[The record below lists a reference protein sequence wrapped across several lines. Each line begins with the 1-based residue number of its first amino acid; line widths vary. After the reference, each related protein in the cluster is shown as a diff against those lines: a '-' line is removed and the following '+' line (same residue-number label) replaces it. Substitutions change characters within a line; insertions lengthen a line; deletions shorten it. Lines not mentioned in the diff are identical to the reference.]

1 MRNETSLER
10 IFKVT
15 TNVDGVLHKYVFVG
29 KVPGDVGSILSTL
42 ERKEDLTTLSTDSAR
57 KLRSYFGDNWEFS
70 LGIYTFHTGT
80 VKEDKN
86 ELTRK
91 LQASGIDSYAT
102 FKRAMRQNNPTLG
115 ERDIARGKA
124 RFAEEINREYGRY
137 TSDRLHFVKDFPIR
151 YDDNIKIVRQKIY
164 LVCTHLKYYIRP
176 EWQHLFTANDKN
188 LSTET
193 FQLQTSK
200 IRLSSNPLDEIHK
213 LSSRSNLNRFF
224 EDLLAQKSRVT
235 DVQDALLHD
244 YCPIEN
250 EEILMVTVHDVVGA
264 LSKVSPQQ
272 NDVHANDMHKLFM
285 SRYFPHIRKWGDFF
299 NDRLDLIAEGK
310 HDRQVIK
317 DYVSSEN
324 DAIAL
329 LDTAESLK
337 STRSAIVSLLFEV
350 ELGPDSLGEAKIDL
364 EKIFDHLEVDQ
375 NLILITQ
382 RGNAREIPARHKL
395 KKDMQIFVRDIP
407 GLKQWLNPTDESGK
421 INTLTM
427 RFKAIDDLDA
437 TFTLTLL
444 NSGAYKMNLK
454 WATEEKASIKDV
466 SNCFHFAKNFI
477 ERKILPTPYLIDRS
491 DRFSLPLPCSPFVGT
506 CDSISKNVVIKN
518 MHQKVFFPVSRDFS
532 YHELKKLAY
541 CFKPYITVSSETGE
555 ISSFWARFPRSN
567 TIIAKLVEKDLYNLP
582 ALSELTSKEW
592 QRLQLFADVKANTQ
606 YVEEFRNKVNS
617 LTTRKIIFYFARHS
631 KNNNPNVYKKIIN
644 DFINPRKLNLRKL
657 GEDPVQVQALLKEIS
672 QRLGMSKKDAFE
684 VYQEYINGDDVDL
697 TSPKVSTGPKC
708 ELKKKNGQL
717 RLTITNLRDYTRKS
731 SISFLSKLI
740 TNFFQ
745 KFIKLYEDDNVDSFC
760 AKNSLICSSSH
771 IEDIQIETALEN
783 TMVEDD
789 DDFDFDFDYDLQAHK
804 PVREMETVPEK
815 TLTTTDVPSTR
826 LDNSL
831 KAMEAPAVGKSRL
844 DTLKLRDK
852 EIFTSTKRPG
862 FASRCKVKRQPIILT
877 EEEYRA
883 QDKTAFKIPAAL
895 PDGFKYRGY
904 YYICPEF
911 WCPRL
916 GRAVHAKDLHDIT
929 WNYTYDNG
937 VTIPSVTSARC
948 SDGELAMVATD
959 GVSGWKADGLGGRFE
974 YPGFLTDHFSDEDKG
989 VPCCFGS
996 DQSIFSDTATFFSL
1010 LNGSS
1015 KLDQEKSAKPTSQR
1029 YRLGPNKTPIE
1040 KGRYGKLIPNLDI
1053 FFNGDI
1059 DPLQKIYDEKF
1070 NRFLRLGIGHDNNSF
1085 LNALMAVVNNSP
1097 LKMSF
1102 RDTAAFRTYIAAN
1115 ITDDLLFRS
1124 LKNGNLKIIFEDYPG
1139 DDYLAKFRRYVE
1151 FEENIESEYLWDLFC
1166 RPLPWLFPDGLNLFL
1181 LAYNVSED
1189 DAILKCPIGE
1199 IITNFYHPSKNA
1211 AFIVTDGKYYE
1222 PIVQLNNALD
1232 HKVIFPPKVSYA
1244 RLEKHFHECKGRPPG
1259 TMIPS
1264 FVLERLLQKGSTAL
1278 QPKLQ
1283 IVNTYNKVRYI
1294 VTQNNSIIPVEQ
1306 GFGPVHQFSI
1316 PLGAISEMPQMSYA
1330 HFMKILPEFV
1340 RIFYPDCQPEKVLL
1354 DEDGKPAA
1362 LRLGNDFVVPVR
1374 FPGGKTP
1381 YPVDELWLFRE
1392 LDDDIFDRPYFVDER
1407 VKLVSEF
1414 YFLRE
1419 SLERYRHELASF
1431 LRYDINRTVDGKIR
1445 KKYLLRMKS
1454 VVDAKDKAGNPLP
1467 IWAKRSLM
1475 EDVFFKPANNSLV
1488 DEIIDTRKES
1498 TNVDYTLQTR
1508 RTLCAS
1514 GSTSHQTTCD
1524 ASPHCTWRKG
1534 CKLYLP
1540 KKYVSTFTMLI
1551 IEELLRDTVGREMIF
1566 ENRLETLIKSNRIEV
1581 KANHILFD
1589 DTVANYV
1596 LDIMEKFDLRKQ
1608 KEKSFIDYLEPS
1620 SVASRSYLQNL
1631 KKNILFRGF
1640 MKFPQQ
1646 PLGVQAKLIPVE
1658 SSQKNTL
1665 FYTAVSNSLYNT
1677 AAYVISD
1684 VMNKPQFDSDQL
1696 RQDIVRFLK
1705 KKHGWQSYL
1714 KNLNKIGSRYV
1725 GYIRTFS
1732 QLAKFIEESDWGGSV
1747 VDVDVISEI
1756 YPIDFKIIGKSMRGS
1771 SGNGPV
1777 VKLFP
1782 ITPFDIRLVY
1792 QKIETTLSFH
1802 QREV

>member
-1 MRNETSLER
+1 MRHDNTLER

-29 KVPGDVGSILSTL
+29 QVPNEVGSVLSML
-42 ERKEDLTTLSTDSAR
+42 GGQKDLTKLSVRES
-57 KLRSYFGDNWEFS
+57 KVLKEYFGDNWEFS
-70 LGIYTFHTGT
+70 LGIYTFHTGL
-80 VKEDKN
+80 VKEDMN
-86 ELTRK
+86 VLSRK
-91 LQASGIDSYAT
+91 LQTSGIDSYVS
-102 FKRAMRQNNPTLG
+102 FKRAMRRNKLSK
-115 ERDIARGKA
+115 DDLARGKA
-124 RFAEEINREYGRY
+124 RFSEDIKREYGRFV
-137 TSDRLHFVKDFPIR
+137 SDRIHFVKDFPIR

-164 LVCTHLKYYIRP
+164 LVCTHLRYYIRP

-188 LSTET
+188 LSTEM
-193 FQLQTSK
+193 FYQHGSSR
-200 IRLSSNPLDEIHK
+200 RLSSNPLEEIQK
-213 LSSRSNLNRFF
+213 LSSKNNVSRFY
-224 EDLLAQKSRVT
+224 EDLLAQRSRVT

-250 EEILMVTVHDVVGA
+250 EEIFMVTIHDVIA
-264 LSKVSPQQ
+264 AFSQILPER
-272 NDVHANDMHKLFM
+272 DAHMNDMHKIFL
-285 SRYFPHIRKWGDFF
+285 SRYFPHIRKWNDFF
-299 NDRLDLIAEGK
+299 NDRLDLVSDGK
-310 HDRQVIK
+310 RDRQVIK
-317 DYVSSEN
+317 DFVSLEN
-324 DAIAL
+324 EAVTL
-329 LDTAESLK
+329 LDSRTILK
-337 STRSAIVSLLFEV
+337 CSRSAIISLLFEV
-350 ELGPDSLGEAKIDL
+350 ELEPDSLSEVKIDL

-382 RGNAREIPARHKL
+382 RGNAREVPARHKL
-395 KKDMQIFVRDIP
+395 KKDMQIFEKDIP
-407 GLKQWLNPTDESGK
+407 GLKQWLNPADESGK

-427 RFKAIDDLDA
+427 RFKAIDQLDA

-444 NSGAYKMNLK
+444 NTGAYKMNVR
-454 WATEEKASIKDV
+454 WATEENASTSDV

-477 ERKILPTPYLIDRS
+477 ERKILPIPYLIDRS
-491 DRFSLPLPCSPFVGT
+491 ERFTLPLPCSPLVGM

-518 MHQKVFFPVSRDFS
+518 MHQKVFFPISREFS
-532 YHELKKLAY
+532 YHELKRLAY

-567 TIIAKLVEKDLYNLP
+567 TIISRLVEKDLYNLP

-592 QRLQLFADVKANTQ
+592 QKLQLFADVQANTQ

-617 LTTRKIIFYFARHS
+617 LTTKKIVFYFTRHS

-644 DFINPRKLNLRKL
+644 DFVNPRKLSLKKL
-657 GEDPVQVQALLKEIS
+657 GEDPVQVQALLKELS

-684 VYQEYINGDDVDL
+684 VYREYIGGEDVDL

-717 RLTITNLRDYTRKS
+717 RLTITNMRDYTRKS
-731 SISFLSKLI
+731 SISYLSRLV
-740 TNFFQ
+740 TNFFE
-745 KFIKLYEDDNVDSFC
+745 KFIKLYDEGAVDDFC
-760 AKNSLICSSSH
+760 GKNGRLCSSSFA
-771 IEDIQIETALEN
+771 EDIQIETALEN
-783 TMVEDD
+783 PTVDD
-789 DDFDFDFDYDLQAHK
+789 EDDFDFDFDMQTHNPIKEIHTDSPKL
-804 PVREMETVPEK
+804 
-815 TLTTTDVPSTR
+815 LTTIESPSDR

-831 KAMEAPAVGKSRL
+831 KAMADSTLATAVGKSRL

-852 EIFTSTKRPG
+852 EIFDSKRRPG

-883 QDKTAFKIPAAL
+883 QDKSAFKIPAAL
-895 PDGFKYRGY
+895 PDGFKYRNF

-916 GRAVHAKDLHDIT
+916 GKAVHAKDLHDIT

-948 SDGELAMVATD
+948 SDGEFAMVATD
-959 GVSGWKADGLGGRFE
+959 GISGWKANGLGGRFE
-974 YPGFLTDHFSDEDKG
+974 YPGFLTDHFSDEEKG

-996 DQSIFSDTATFFSL
+996 DQSVFSDTAMFFSL
-1010 LNGSS
+1010 LNGNS
-1015 KLDQEKSAKPTSQR
+1015 KSDTERFLKPTSQR
-1029 YRLGPNKTPIE
+1029 YRLGPNKTPIDR
-1040 KGRYGKLIPNLDI
+1040 GRYGKLIPNLDI
-1053 FFNGDI
+1053 FFNGNI
-1059 DPLQKIYDEKF
+1059 DPLQKIYDESF
-1070 NRFLRLGIGHDNNSF
+1070 NRFLRLGIEHDDNSF
-1085 LNALMAVVNNSP
+1085 LNALMAIVNNSP
-1097 LKMSF
+1097 LRLSF

-1115 ITDDLLFRS
+1115 MTDDLLFRS
-1124 LKNGNLKIIFEDYPG
+1124 LKNGNLKIIFEDYSG
-1139 DDYLAKFRRYVE
+1139 DDYLAKFRRYIE

-1166 RPLPWLFPDGLNLFL
+1166 RPLSWLFPGGLNLFL

-1189 DAILKCPIGE
+1189 DATLKCPIGE
-1199 IITNFYHPSKNA
+1199 IITNFYHANRNA
-1211 AFIVTDGKYYE
+1211 AFIVTDGKFYE
-1222 PIVQLNNALD
+1222 PIVQLNNSLD

-1259 TMIPS
+1259 TMIPF
-1264 FVLERLLQKGSTAL
+1264 FVIERLLQKASRDL
-1278 QPKLQ
+1278 QPKFQ

-1294 VTQNNSIIPVEQ
+1294 VTLNNSVIPVEQ
-1306 GFGPVHQFSI
+1306 GYGPVHQFGI
-1316 PLGAISEMPQMSYA
+1316 PLKSIDEMPQMSYA

-1354 DEDGKPAA
+1354 DEHGKAAA
-1362 LRLGNDFVVPVR
+1362 LRLGNDFVVPVK
-1374 FPGGKTP
+1374 FSTNKIS

-1431 LRYDINRTVDGKIR
+1431 LKADFNRAADDKIR
-1445 KKYLLRMKS
+1445 KRYLLRMKS
-1454 VVDAKDKAGNPLP
+1454 VLDAKDKRGYPLP
-1467 IWAKRSLM
+1467 IWAKRSLL
-1475 EDVFFKPANNSLV
+1475 EDIFFKPANNNLV
-1488 DEIIDTRKES
+1488 DEIIDSRKEP

-1508 RTLCAS
+1508 RTLCS
-1514 GSTSHQTTCD
+1514 SSSTSHQTTCD
-1524 ASPHCTWRKG
+1524 ANPHCTWQKR

-1551 IEELLRDTVGREMIF
+1551 VEDLLRDTVGREMVF

-1581 KANHILFD
+1581 KANHIVFD

-1596 LDIMEKFDLRKQ
+1596 MDIMEKFDLRKQ
-1608 KEKSFIDYLEPS
+1608 KEKALIDYLEPS
-1620 SVASRSYLQNL
+1620 TVASRNHLQNL

-1646 PLGVQAKLIPVE
+1646 PLGIQAKLIPVK
-1658 SSQKNTL
+1658 SSENNTL

-1684 VMNKPQFDSDQL
+1684 VMNKSRFDSDQL

-1705 KKHGWQSYL
+1705 KRHIWQTYL
-1714 KNLNKIGSRYV
+1714 KKPETINRLTEFVVSR
-1725 GYIRTFS
+1725 
-1732 QLAKFIEESDWGGSV
+1732 
-1747 VDVDVISEI
+1747 
-1756 YPIDFKIIGKSMRGS
+1756 
-1771 SGNGPV
+1771 
-1777 VKLFP
+1777 
-1782 ITPFDIRLVY
+1782 
-1792 QKIETTLSFH
+1792 
-1802 QREV
+1802 